1 MSPDAF
7 APLCRAALVLL
18 LAAALALAARPTPA
32 AHAATNVPCDVNA
45 LISAIQAANS
55 APGADTLV
63 LAAGCTY
70 TLAAPRASDGGAHG
84 PTGLPEITSAITIQG
99 AGTTIARSSASGTP
113 NFRIF
118 HIASSGALTLDGVT
132 ISGGRAVGGNG
143 ANGGASGGGG
153 GGGAPGL
160 GGAIFNDGGALT
172 VLNSTF
178 SDNRALGGNG
188 GAGRGD
194 RINPRTY
201 GGAGGLYGGDGG
213 DSLDGVNG
221 GGGGGGAGMGGAIF
235 STGPA
240 ARLTVVASTLF
251 NNRALGGNGGASP
264 NAGSNGNRGR
274 GFGGALFIAGGEAT
288 ITNSTFSDNQAADA
302 AQGGNDPNG
311 YRGGGGAIYI
321 YDIENGKI
329 VLITSATISGNAAP
343 GGGGVYQRCVCPV
356 GIGNTIIAGN
366 SATATPSYPELVG
379 SFSSLGGNLFGPTA
393 GATISPG
400 PGDRL
405 NVADPRLAPLADNGG
420 PTRTRAFL
428 AGSPAVNA
436 GRVPDCPATDQ
447 RGQPRRKANGFCD
460 IGAYEAQPATISAQ
474 SGAMQ
479 TALIN
484 QPFPAALEARAA
496 DVAGNPL
503 GGVRV
508 QFAAPGSGASAVL
521 SAANATTGANGLA
534 SVTARANGTIGGPY
548 SVSASAGS
556 ATPAAF
562 LLTNRGATATAIT
575 GHAPNPSEKGQAVT
589 VTFQVMGGQP
599 GGASPTGS
607 VTVSGGGQS
616 CSATLAASSCTLT
629 FDTAGYKLL
638 TASYAGDTL
647 FEASVS
653 SQAAHKVLASGV
665 APSSIALDAAPNP
678 SGLGQAVTFTAR
690 VAGAAGDTTPASGS
704 VAFFD
709 GETVIGTADV
719 ASGGVARFTTAAL
732 AGGSHRITA
741 EYSGDNHYAASVSAP
756 VTQVVLGRTFL
767 PFAQR

>member
-1 MSPDAF
+1 V
-7 APLCRAALVLL
+7 AP
-18 LAAALALAARPTPA
+18 
-32 AHAATNVPCDVNA
+32 
-45 LISAIQAANS
+45 
-55 APGADTLV
+55 
-63 LAAGCTY
+63 
-70 TLAAPRASDGGAHG
+70 
-84 PTGLPEITSAITIQG
+84 
-99 AGTTIARSSASGTP
+99 
-113 NFRIF
+113 
-118 HIASSGALTLDGVT
+118 
-132 ISGGRAVGGNG
+132 VGY
-143 ANGGASGGGG
+143 GG
-153 GGGAPGL
+153 GGGA
-160 GGAIFNDGGALT
+160 GGGGRAGSSPTSDDKGSGQGGDGG
-172 VLNSTF
+172 F
-178 SDNRALGGNG
+178 GGGGG

-379 SFSSLGGNLFGPTA
+379 SFSSLGGNLFGSTA

-436 GRVPDCPATDQ
+436 GRVTDCPATDQ

-508 QFAAPGSGASAVL
+508 QFTAPGSGASAVL

-589 VTFQVMGGQP
+589 VTFQVTGGQP